1 MGGAQ
6 VQPQFVSEPVG
17 QIRMIESPGARRRE
31 AKHLAAA
38 DVATLLD
45 AAEGLRYRPV
55 LALIAAT
62 GLRRGEALALRW
74 EHVNLKDGTLRVA
87 ATLSRV
93 DGELLITEPK
103 SP

>member
-1 MGGAQ
+1 MRARGFRVESIYRMLGEQGVQ
-6 VQPQFVSEPVG
+6 VAPRTYCNWKTAAPS
-17 QIRMIESPGARRRE
+17 ARTVTD
-31 AKHLAAA
+31 AHLAAA
-38 DVATLLD
+38 DVAALLK

-87 ATLSRV
+87 STLSR
-93 DGELLITEPK
+93 
-103 SP
+103 